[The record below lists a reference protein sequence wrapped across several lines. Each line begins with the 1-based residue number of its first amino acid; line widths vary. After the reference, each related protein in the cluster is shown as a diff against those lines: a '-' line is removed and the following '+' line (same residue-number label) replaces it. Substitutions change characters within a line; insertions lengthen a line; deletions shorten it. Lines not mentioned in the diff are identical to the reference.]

1 MGIRPESLLILV
13 LIISAVAVTAC
24 ISQPRQELLPAP
36 ALNLTTVK
44 VAYMP
49 LVSNGP
55 LFIAKEEG
63 YFARQG
69 IDVEFEKFQSSSEA
83 LPVLING
90 DIAVSG
96 GQLTPGLANSI
107 AKGARVRITADK
119 GRIMPGYCNSTAFLV
134 RRDLIE
140 SGTVKTIADLKG
152 RKIAATSDQSYGVYR
167 ALALGNLTPSDVETV
182 DMANAASIAGFEN
195 GAIDAGLL
203 MEPYVTQAVSSGK
216 AVVFLGGQEFIPNFA
231 NPLYY
236 GPTFL
241 DKDPDLGRRFMVAYL
256 QGVRQYN
263 EGKTDRNVEIL
274 SNYTHLDRALLEQSC
289 WAQISPTGDLPRQS
303 VHEYVDWMYA
313 NKKVTQNL
321 DDDQLFDMSYVNY
334 ANNVLENTTNST
346 G

>member
-1 MGIRPESLLILV
+1 VKPIPFFVITLIVFTALVAACVSPSPPVQPAVPVPEM
-13 LIISAVAVTAC
+13 
-24 ISQPRQELLPAP
+24 
-36 ALNLTTVK
+36 TTVK

-69 IDVEFEKFQSSSEA
+69 INVEFEKFQSSSEA

-90 DIAVSG
+90 NIAVSG
-96 GQLTPGLANSI
+96 GQLAPGLVNSI

-119 GRIMPGYCNSTAFLV
+119 GRIVPGYCNSTAFLV

-140 SGTVKTIADLKG
+140 SGAVKTIADLKG
-152 RKIAATSDQSYGVYR
+152 RKVAATSDQSYGVYR
-167 ALALGNLTPSDVETV
+167 VLALGNLTTSDIEMEN
-182 DMANAASIAGFEN
+182 MANAASITGFEN
-195 GAIDAGLL
+195 GAIDASLL
-203 MEPYVTQAVSSGK
+203 MEPYITQAVSRGK

-241 DKDPDLGRRFMVAYL
+241 DKDPELGRRFMIAYL

-263 EGKTDRNVEIL
+263 LGKTDRNVEIL
-274 SNYTHLDRALLEQSC
+274 SNYTHLDRALLVQSC
-289 WAQISPTGDLPRQS
+289 WAQISPTGDLPRQP
-303 VHEYVDWMYA
+303 VREYMDWMYA
-313 NKKVTQNL
+313 NKKIGQNL
-321 DDDQLFDMSYVNY
+321 DDDQMFDMSYVNY
-334 ANNVLENTTNST
+334 ANGVLANTTNST
-346 G
+346 R

>member
-1 MGIRPESLLILV
+1 M
-13 LIISAVAVTAC
+13 
-24 ISQPRQELLPAP
+24 
-36 ALNLTTVK
+36 TTVK

-69 IDVEFEKFQSSSEA
+69 INVEFEKFQSSSEA

-90 DIAVSG
+90 GIAVSG
-96 GQLTPGLANSI
+96 GQLAPGLVNSI

-119 GRIMPGYCNSTAFLV
+119 GRIVPGYCNSTAFLV

-140 SGTVKTIADLKG
+140 SGAVKTIADLKG
-152 RKIAATSDQSYGVYR
+152 RKVAATSDQSYGVYR
-167 ALALGNLTPSDVETV
+167 ALARGNLTTSDVEIV
-182 DMANAASIAGFEN
+182 DMANAASIIGFEN
-195 GAIDAGLL
+195 GAIDAALL
-203 MEPYVTQAVSSGK
+203 MEPSITHAVSRGK

-241 DKDPDLGRRFMVAYL
+241 DKDPELGRRFMVAYL

-263 EGKTDRNVEIL
+263 QGKTDRNVEIL
-274 SNYTHLDRALLEQSC
+274 SNYTHLDRALLVQSC
-289 WAQISPTGDLPRQS
+289 WAQISPTGDLPRQP
-303 VHEYVDWMYA
+303 VREYMDWMYA
-313 NKKVTQNL
+313 NKKIGQNL
-321 DDDQLFDMSYVNY
+321 DDDQMFDMSYVNY
-334 ANNVLENTTNST
+334 ANGILANTTP
-346 G
+346 GR